1 MNISDWLT
9 QTRRGIVEFCI
20 LTLIKQSPKYGYEI
34 GDILSQWEPLAVTDG
49 TLYPLLRRLQKE
61 KYIISVWKESI
72 SGPPR
77 KYYHLTN
84 SGTALLT
91 QMEEEW
97 GKLIGGIKELREFEK
112 GGNEN
117 ESKNESIS

>member
-1 MNISDWLT
+1 MLFSQKGDYIMNISDWLT
-9 QTRRGIVEFCI
+9 QTRRGSVEFCI
-20 LTLIKQSPKYGYEI
+20 LTLIKQSPRYGYEI
-34 GDILSQWEPLAVTDG
+34 EDILSQWEPLAVTDG

-72 SGPPR
+72 AGPPR

-97 GKLIGGIKELREFEK
+97 GR
-112 GGNEN
+112 
-117 ESKNESIS
+117 